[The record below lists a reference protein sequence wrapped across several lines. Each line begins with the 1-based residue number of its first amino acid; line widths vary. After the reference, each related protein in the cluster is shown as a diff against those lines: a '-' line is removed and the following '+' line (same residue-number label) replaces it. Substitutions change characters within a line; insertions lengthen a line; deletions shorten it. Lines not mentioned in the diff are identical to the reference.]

1 VGWVTETT
9 DFDLAN
15 GRMEARQA
23 GPGGGSSLIHAA
35 TTWDLNGN
43 LSSRQDLNQSL
54 SKRSM

>member
-1 VGWVTETT
+1 VTETT